1 VTSNPQFQALAR
13 DLAEAVRQ
21 ACIDAALAGHESA
34 SRAGL
39 CDEGAWEAAVS
50 AIRMV
55 SLDEVTASFVER
67 ASRK

>member
-1 VTSNPQFQALAR
+1 MTHRPQFETLAR

-39 CDEGAWEAAVS
+39 CEEGAWEAAVS
-50 AIRMV
+50 AIRMAP
-55 SLDEVTASFVER
+55 LDDVTARVVEQVL
-67 ASRK
+67 RK